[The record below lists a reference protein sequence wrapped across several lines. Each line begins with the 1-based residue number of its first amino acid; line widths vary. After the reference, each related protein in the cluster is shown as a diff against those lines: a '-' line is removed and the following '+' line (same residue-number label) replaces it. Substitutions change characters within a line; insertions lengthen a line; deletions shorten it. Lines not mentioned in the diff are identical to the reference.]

1 LTNWHDYARSHNTD
15 YDNNNYE
22 RSTTTLVSENHH
34 AHHKDPAARI
44 REISSYP
51 IKGYP
56 DRKISKET
64 MEFFGVRAECSE
76 SDGSVVAYHYPDIQ
90 EDGRVVSYKRRGLPK
105 TFSCVGKPTG
115 LFGRNKTV
123 GNNYVIVVEGEQD
136 VLAGREIMLK
146 HNGKAY
152 NIEGLPTGTSEDGSL
167 HKIVKAELERLSSFK
182 TVVIC
187 LDMDGPGQM
196 TARTLADEL
205 CIHTEV
211 KMVNLPAKDTAEMWE
226 NGQGEHWM
234 RAIRN
239 AKPYTSD
246 QVVRGDDCP
255 PETLLEPLE
264 PGVFFGFIPKTCR
277 KLDGFRPRE
286 LTTIIGPPNCG
297 KSSLMRQ
304 MMYESL
310 VQTDKNVAAFY
321 LEETPKKTRQSII
334 AYHAGVSLSEFR
346 RDPSVADKH
355 KVQEAI
361 ETLLPRLHLFDH
373 SNRVLKLE
381 TFERKLEFM
390 VKALDCRIG
399 FLDHLSFLIGGI
411 NAGNERQA
419 IDLTMTKLARAV
431 EDWDFTMFQVSHIKR
446 GVRTDGTGKKDD
458 PDKYPYWETL
468 DMSDGRGSGSIEQ
481 CSHNM
486 IALERQILSP
496 SEEDMRG
503 KVRTRIL
510 RAREIGTI
518 GMGDELGWDKQS
530 GMFVP
535 HNF

>member
-1 LTNWHDYARSHNTD
+1 MA
-15 YDNNNYE
+15 
-22 RSTTTLVSENHH
+22 SENYH

-76 SDGSVVAYHYPDIQ
+76 SDGSVVAYHYPYVQ
-90 EDGRVVSYKRRGLPK
+90 DGRVVCYKRRGLPK
-105 TFSCVGKPTG
+105 DFSSVGKPYG
-115 LFGRNKTV
+115 LFGADKAV

-136 VLAGREIMLK
+136 TLAAREIMLK

-152 NIEGLPTGTSEDGSL
+152 NVVGLPTGTSEDGSL
-167 HKIVKAELERLSSFK
+167 HKVVKAQLEWLSSFK

-187 LDMDGPGQM
+187 LDKDEPGQM

-211 KMVNLPAKDTAEMWE
+211 KMVNLPAKDTADLWE
-226 NGQGEHWM
+226 SDRGSEWM
-234 RAIRN
+234 QAIRN
-239 AKPYTSD
+239 AKPYTSE

-255 PETLLEPLE
+255 PDILLEPLE
-264 PGVFFGFIPKTCR
+264 PGMVFDFIPKTCR
-277 KLDGFRPRE
+277 KLDGFRSRE

-304 MMYESL
+304 MMYSTL
-310 VQTDKNVAAFY
+310 VQSDKSVAAFY

-334 AYHAGVSLSEFR
+334 AYHAGISLSDFR
-346 RDPSVADKH
+346 RDPSLADKH

-373 SNRVLKLE
+373 SSRVLKLE
-381 TFERKLEFM
+381 TFEKKLEFM
-390 VKALDCRIG
+390 VKALGCQVG

-411 NAGNERQA
+411 NASNERQA

-431 EDWDFTMFQVSHIKR
+431 EDWDFTMFQVSHIRR
-446 GVRTDGTGKKDD
+446 GIRTEAAGKKGDD

-468 DMSDGRGSGSIEQ
+468 DMSDGRGSGAIEQ

-486 IALERQILSP
+486 LALERQILSP

-503 KVRTRIL
+503 MVRTRIL

-535 HNF
+535 RNF